1 MKIIL
6 NKKMNVYEQIVSEY
20 KRYIS
25 LNILRYDEKLPSCR
39 ALATE
44 LGVNPNT
51 VQRAYNVLEEE
62 GFIRTIPKK
71 GVYVSYNNEENDP
84 VTNDLKNY
92 FNELKK
98 DNVSYQKIKS
108 ILDEIYGG
116 EGKWLKLKIYQKV
129 FQIKMY

>member
-62 GFIRTIPKK
+62 GFIRTIP
-71 GVYVSYNNEENDP
+71 
-84 VTNDLKNY
+84 
-92 FNELKK
+92 ELKFSNSSPEDLDTTGEDHIADEVRYMCMARPISPVIK
-98 DNVSYQKIKS
+98 KKNEVYGDDPLNLREHKRYRKYSY
-108 ILDEIYGG
+108 
-116 EGKWLKLKIYQKV
+116 
-129 FQIKMY
+129 